1 MEKEIY
7 SYNNEN
13 LTCNGRPV
21 LSIMGEFHFSRYPEK
36 EWKSALENM
45 KRGGVGIAATYVFWI
60 HHEEAEGE
68 WDFSGRRNLKAFL
81 NCCQEVGMKVWLRIG
96 PWAHGE
102 CRNGGFPDWL
112 VEKEKRGGLTL
123 RTDNPQYL
131 KYVDI
136 FFTKIAEQAAG
147 YMHKDGGPVIGI
159 QIENEYGHAGGPS
172 DRDEGMAH
180 MRTLRAM
187 AEKKGL
193 IVPYVSATGWGGAY
207 VPEGFL
213 PVLGGYVDA
222 PWANHTHE
230 LAASENF
237 LFQPFHDDANIASD
251 FAEGQSSFTFDAAK
265 FPYLTAELGGGL
277 QVTAHRRTYPYPEDI
292 EAQTICML
300 GAGANLI
307 GYYMYH
313 GGVNP
318 EGKYT
323 TLQESKATGYANDL
337 PVKSYDFQTCLREN
351 GLPSESYYRLRKHH
365 IFIKNTEELLAPA
378 KVYLPEN
385 IPEPAGAEDME
396 TLRAAFRY
404 NEAADCGFLFINNHQ
419 RKRKMTEKQIT
430 PEKPLQFT
438 VTDAEGIPKQIIFD
452 RIHVRT
458 DAILVLPCNLPV
470 VIRGEQLRLRRTNA
484 SYLGCFG
491 GTYYFYTEEDPE
503 KAYFEWSDGREH
515 PEAVRIL
522 TTHDAE
528 HFCYVEEEADEK
540 GEVSLLPDLH
550 FKDAGEVQI
559 TDVRQAAESIC
570 NVYGKT
576 EPTVCELTLKYE
588 NHPVDAMSE
597 DIWLELDF
605 GGDGARLYQEG
616 KLIDDWFSNG
626 EVWRVALKRYG
637 YPERLTLE
645 LDPFQPEVYYD
656 LPPKKENRITG
667 ARLIRLSAT
676 DLG

>member
-1 MEKEIY
+1 MKNMEKEVY
-7 SYNNEN
+7 SYNSEY
-13 LTCNGRPV
+13 LTCNARPI
-21 LSIMGEFHFSRYPEK
+21 LPIMGEFHFSRYPEG
-36 EWKSALENM
+36 EWKTAIKNM
-45 KRGGVGIAATYVFWI
+45 QQGGVDIVATYVFWI

-81 NCCQEVGMKVWLRIG
+81 SCCQEAGMKVWLRIG

-112 VEKEKRGGLTL
+112 VEKEKRGKLSL
-123 RTDNPQYL
+123 RTDDPQYL
-131 KYVDI
+131 KYVDL
-136 FFTKIAEQAAG
+136 FFTKIAEQADG
-147 YMHKDGGPVIGI
+147 YMHKDDGPVIGI
-159 QIENEYGHAGGPS
+159 QIENEYGHAGVPS
-172 DRDEGMAH
+172 DMEEGMAH

-193 IVPYVSATGWGGAY
+193 TAPYFSATGWGGAY
-207 VPEGFL
+207 VPENFL

-251 FAEGQSSFTFDAAK
+251 FAEGQSGFTFDTSK

-277 QVTAHRRTYPYPEDI
+277 QVTARRRTYPYPEDI

-318 EGKYT
+318 DGQYT

-378 KVYLPEN
+378 KVYLPDN
-385 IPEPAGAEDME
+385 IPEPMGAEDME

-404 NEAADCGFLFINNHQ
+404 NKTADCGFLFINNHQ

-430 PEKPLQFT
+430 PEAPLKFA
-438 VTDAEGIPKQIIFD
+438 VPSGEGEKKQIIFD
-452 RIHVRT
+452 RLCVRT
-458 DAILVLPCNLPV
+458 DAILVLPYNLPV
-470 VIRGEQLRLRRTNA
+470 VIQGEELRLCRTNA
-484 SYLGCFG
+484 SFLGCFG
-491 GTYYFYTEEDPE
+491 EIYYFYTEEDPE
-503 KAYFEWSDGREH
+503 NVYFEWSDGKDH
-515 PEAVRIL
+515 AGAVKIL

-528 HFCYVEEEADEK
+528 HFLYTGDEDGGK
-540 GEVSLLPDLH
+540 VSLLPDLK
-550 FKDAGEVQI
+550 FTEAGEVQMKD
-559 TDVRQAAESIC
+559 TGQAAESIQ
-570 NVYGKT
+570 NVYGRT
-576 EPTVCELTLKYE
+576 EPEVYELTLKYGKR
-588 NHPVDAMSE
+588 PADTLTE
-597 DIWLELDF
+597 DVWLELDF
-605 GGDGARLYQEG
+605 GGDCARLYQDG
-616 KLIDDWFSNG
+616 KLLDDWFSNG
-626 EVWRVALKRYG
+626 ELWLVALKRYG
-637 YPERLTLE
+637 YPTKLTLE
-645 LDPFQPEVYYD
+645 LDPFKPDVYYD
-656 LPPKKENRITG
+656 LPPKKENRLAG
-667 ARLIRLSAT
+667 ARLLWLS
-676 DLG
+676 

>member
-1 MEKEIY
+1 MENMGKEVY
-7 SYNNEN
+7 SYNSEC
-13 LTCNGRPV
+13 LTCNDRPI
-21 LSIMGEFHFSRYPEK
+21 LPIMGEFHFSRYPEK
-36 EWKSALENM
+36 EWRSALENM
-45 KRGGVGIAATYVFWI
+45 KLGGVEITATYVFWI

-68 WDFSGRRNLKAFL
+68 WDFSERRNLKVFL
-81 NCCQEVGMKVWLRIG
+81 NCCREVGMKVWLRIG

-112 VEKEKRGGLTL
+112 VEKERRGELTL
-123 RTDNPQYL
+123 RTEDPQYL
-131 KYVDI
+131 RYVDV
-136 FFTKIAEQAAG
+136 FFAKIAEQADG

-172 DRDEGMAH
+172 DREEGMAH
-180 MRTLRAM
+180 MHTLRAM
-187 AEKKGL
+187 AEEKGL
-193 IVPYVSATGWGGAY
+193 TAPYFSATGWGGAY

-251 FAEGQSSFTFDAAK
+251 FAEGQSGFTFDTSK

-318 EGKYT
+318 DGKYS

-365 IFIKNTEELLAPA
+365 VFIKNTEELLAPA
-378 KVYLPEN
+378 KAYLPEN
-385 IPEPAGAEDME
+385 IPGPAGAEDME

-419 RKRKMTEKQIT
+419 RKRKMTEKRIT
-430 PEKPLQFT
+430 PEAPLKFA
-438 VTDAEGIPKQIIFD
+438 VPSGEGEKKQIVFD
-452 RIHVRT
+452 RLCVRT
-458 DAILVLPCNLPV
+458 DAILVLPYNLPV
-470 VIRGEQLRLRRTNA
+470 VIQGEELRLCRTNA
-484 SYLGCFG
+484 SFLGCFG
-491 GTYYFYTEEDPE
+491 EIYYFYTEEDPE
-503 KAYFEWSDGREH
+503 DVYFEWSDGKDH
-515 PEAVRIL
+515 AGAAKIL

-528 HFCYVEEEADEK
+528 HFLYTGDEDGGK
-540 GEVSLLPDLH
+540 VSLLPDLK
-550 FKDAGEVQI
+550 FTEAGEVQMKD
-559 TDVRQAAESIC
+559 TGQATESIQ
-570 NVYGKT
+570 NVYGRT
-576 EPTVCELTLKYE
+576 EPEVYELTLKYGKR
-588 NHPVDAMSE
+588 PADTLTE
-597 DIWLELDF
+597 DVWLELDF
-605 GGDGARLYQEG
+605 GGDCARLYQDG
-616 KLIDDWFSNG
+616 KLLDDWFSNG
-626 EVWRVALKRYG
+626 ELWRVALKRYG
-637 YPERLTLE
+637 CPTQLTLE
-645 LDPFQPEVYYD
+645 LDPFKADVYYD
-656 LPPKKENRITG
+656 LPPKRENRLAG
-667 ARLIRLSAT
+667 ARLLRLS
-676 DLG
+676 

>member
-1 MEKEIY
+1 MEKEVY
-7 SYNNEN
+7 SYNSEY
-13 LTCNGRPV
+13 LTCNARPI
-21 LSIMGEFHFSRYPEK
+21 LPIMGEFHFSRYPEG
-36 EWKSALENM
+36 EWKTAIKNM
-45 KRGGVGIAATYVFWI
+45 QQGGVDIVATYVFWI

-81 NCCQEVGMKVWLRIG
+81 SCCQEAGMKVWLRIG

-112 VEKEKRGGLTL
+112 VEKEKRGKLSL
-123 RTDNPQYL
+123 RTDDPQYL
-131 KYVDI
+131 KYVDL
-136 FFTKIAEQAAG
+136 FFTKIAEQADG
-147 YMHKDGGPVIGI
+147 YMHKDDGPVIGI

-172 DRDEGMAH
+172 DREEGMAH

-193 IVPYVSATGWGGAY
+193 TAPYFSATGWGGAY
-207 VPEGFL
+207 VPENFL

-251 FAEGQSSFTFDAAK
+251 FAEGQSGFTFDTSK

-277 QVTAHRRTYPYPEDI
+277 QVTARRRTYPYPEDI

-318 EGKYT
+318 DGQYT

-378 KVYLPEN
+378 KVYLPDN
-385 IPEPAGAEDME
+385 IPEPMGAEDME

-404 NEAADCGFLFINNHQ
+404 NKTADCGFLFINNHQ

-430 PEKPLQFT
+430 PEAPLKFA
-438 VTDAEGIPKQIIFD
+438 VPSGEGEKKQIIFD
-452 RIHVRT
+452 RLCVRT
-458 DAILVLPCNLPV
+458 DAILVLPYNLPV
-470 VIRGEQLRLRRTNA
+470 VIQGEELRLCRTNA
-484 SYLGCFG
+484 SFLGCFG
-491 GTYYFYTEEDPE
+491 EIYYFYTEEDPE
-503 KAYFEWSDGREH
+503 NVYFEWSDGKDH
-515 PEAVRIL
+515 AGAVKIL

-528 HFCYVEEEADEK
+528 HFLYTGDEDGGK
-540 GEVSLLPDLH
+540 VSLLPDLK
-550 FKDAGEVQI
+550 FTEAGEVQMKD
-559 TDVRQAAESIC
+559 TGQAAESIQ
-570 NVYGKT
+570 NVYGRT
-576 EPTVCELTLKYE
+576 EPEVYELTLKYGKR
-588 NHPVDAMSE
+588 PADTLTE
-597 DIWLELDF
+597 DVWLELDF
-605 GGDGARLYQEG
+605 GGDCARLYQDG
-616 KLIDDWFSNG
+616 KLLDDWFSNG
-626 EVWRVALKRYG
+626 ELWRVALKRYG
-637 YPERLTLE
+637 CPTQLTLE
-645 LDPFQPEVYYD
+645 LDPFKMEVYYD
-656 LPPKKENRITG
+656 LPPKRENRLAG
-667 ARLIRLSAT
+667 ARLLH
-676 DLG
+676 LN

>member
-1 MEKEIY
+1 MEKEVY
-7 SYNNEN
+7 SYNSEY
-13 LTCNGRPV
+13 LTCNARPI
-21 LSIMGEFHFSRYPEK
+21 LPIMGEFHFSRYPEG
-36 EWKSALENM
+36 EWKTAIKNM
-45 KRGGVGIAATYVFWI
+45 QQGGVDIVATYVFWI

-81 NCCQEVGMKVWLRIG
+81 SCCQEAGMKVWLRIG

-112 VEKEKRGGLTL
+112 VEKEKRGKLSL
-123 RTDNPQYL
+123 RTDDPQYL
-131 KYVDI
+131 KYVDL
-136 FFTKIAEQAAG
+136 FFTKIAEQADG
-147 YMHKDGGPVIGI
+147 YMHKDDGPVIGI

-172 DRDEGMAH
+172 DREEGMAH

-193 IVPYVSATGWGGAY
+193 TAPYFSATGWGGAY
-207 VPEGFL
+207 VPENFL

-251 FAEGQSSFTFDAAK
+251 FAEGQSGFTFDTSK

-277 QVTAHRRTYPYPEDI
+277 QVTARRRTYPYPEDI

-318 EGKYT
+318 DGQYT

-378 KVYLPEN
+378 KVYLPDN
-385 IPEPAGAEDME
+385 IPEPMGAEDME

-404 NEAADCGFLFINNHQ
+404 NKTADCGFLFFNNHQ

-430 PEKPLQFT
+430 PEAPLKFA
-438 VTDAEGIPKQIIFD
+438 VPSGEGEKKQIIFD
-452 RIHVRT
+452 RLCVRT
-458 DAILVLPCNLPV
+458 DAILVLPYNLPV
-470 VIRGEQLRLRRTNA
+470 VIQGEELRLCRTNA
-484 SYLGCFG
+484 SFLGCFG
-491 GTYYFYTEEDPE
+491 EIYYFYTEEDPE
-503 KAYFEWSDGREH
+503 NVYFEWSDGKDH
-515 PEAVRIL
+515 AGAVKIL

-528 HFCYVEEEADEK
+528 HFLYTGDEDGGK
-540 GEVSLLPDLH
+540 VSLLPDLK
-550 FKDAGEVQI
+550 FTEAGEVQMKD
-559 TDVRQAAESIC
+559 TGQAAESIQ
-570 NVYGKT
+570 NVYGRT
-576 EPTVCELTLKYE
+576 EPEVYELTLKYGKR
-588 NHPVDAMSE
+588 PADTLTE
-597 DIWLELDF
+597 DVWLELDF
-605 GGDGARLYQEG
+605 GGDCARLYQDG
-616 KLIDDWFSNG
+616 KLLDDWFSNG
-626 EVWRVALKRYG
+626 ELWRVALKRYG
-637 YPERLTLE
+637 YPTKLTLE
-645 LDPFQPEVYYD
+645 LDPFKPDVYYD
-656 LPPKKENRITG
+656 LPPKKENRLAG
-667 ARLIRLSAT
+667 ARLLWLS
-676 DLG
+676 

>member
-1 MEKEIY
+1 MKNMEKEVY
-7 SYNNEN
+7 SYNSEY
-13 LTCNGRPV
+13 LTCNARPI
-21 LSIMGEFHFSRYPEK
+21 LPIMGEFHFSRYPEG
-36 EWKSALENM
+36 EWKTAIKNM
-45 KRGGVGIAATYVFWI
+45 QQGGVDIVATYVFWI

-81 NCCQEVGMKVWLRIG
+81 SCCQEAGMKVWLRIG

-112 VEKEKRGGLTL
+112 VEKEKRGKLSL
-123 RTDNPQYL
+123 RTDDPQYL
-131 KYVDI
+131 KYVDL
-136 FFTKIAEQAAG
+136 FFTKIAEQADG
-147 YMHKDGGPVIGI
+147 YMHKDDGPVIGI

-172 DRDEGMAH
+172 DREEGMAH

-193 IVPYVSATGWGGAY
+193 TAPYFSATGWGGAY
-207 VPEGFL
+207 VPENFL

-251 FAEGQSSFTFDAAK
+251 FAEGQSGFTFDTSK

-277 QVTAHRRTYPYPEDI
+277 QVTARRRTYPYPEDI

-318 EGKYT
+318 DGQYT

-378 KVYLPEN
+378 KVYLPDN
-385 IPEPAGAEDME
+385 IPEPMGAEDME

-404 NEAADCGFLFINNHQ
+404 NKTADCGFLFFNNHQ

-430 PEKPLQFT
+430 PEAPLKFA
-438 VTDAEGIPKQIIFD
+438 VPSGEGEKKQIIFD
-452 RIHVRT
+452 RLCVRT
-458 DAILVLPCNLPV
+458 DAILVLPYNLPV
-470 VIRGEQLRLRRTNA
+470 VIQGEELRLCRTNA
-484 SYLGCFG
+484 SFLGCFG
-491 GTYYFYTEEDPE
+491 EIYYFYTEEDPE
-503 KAYFEWSDGREH
+503 NVYFEWSDGKDH
-515 PEAVRIL
+515 AGAVKIL

-528 HFCYVEEEADEK
+528 HFLYTGDEDGGK
-540 GEVSLLPDLH
+540 VSLLPDLK
-550 FKDAGEVQI
+550 FTEAGEVQMKD
-559 TDVRQAAESIC
+559 TGQAAESIQ
-570 NVYGKT
+570 NVYGRT
-576 EPTVCELTLKYE
+576 EPEVYELTLKYGKR
-588 NHPVDAMSE
+588 PADTLTE
-597 DIWLELDF
+597 DVWLELDF
-605 GGDGARLYQEG
+605 GGDCARLYQDG
-616 KLIDDWFSNG
+616 KLLDDWFSNG
-626 EVWRVALKRYG
+626 ELWRVALKRYG
-637 YPERLTLE
+637 YPTKLTLE
-645 LDPFQPEVYYD
+645 LDPFKPDVYYD
-656 LPPKKENRITG
+656 LPPKKENRLAG
-667 ARLIRLSAT
+667 ARLLWLS
-676 DLG
+676 

>member
-1 MEKEIY
+1 MKNMEKEVY
-7 SYNNEN
+7 SYNSEY
-13 LTCNGRPV
+13 LTCNARPI
-21 LSIMGEFHFSRYPEK
+21 LPIMGEFHFSRYPEG
-36 EWKSALENM
+36 EWKTAIKNM
-45 KRGGVGIAATYVFWI
+45 QQGGVDIVATYVFWI

-81 NCCQEVGMKVWLRIG
+81 SCCQEAGMKVWLRIG

-112 VEKEKRGGLTL
+112 VEKEKRGKLSL
-123 RTDNPQYL
+123 KTDDPQYL
-131 KYVDI
+131 KYVDL
-136 FFTKIAEQAAG
+136 FFTKIAEQADG
-147 YMHKDGGPVIGI
+147 YMHKDDGPVIGI

-172 DRDEGMAH
+172 DREEGMAH

-193 IVPYVSATGWGGAY
+193 TAPYFSATGWGGAY
-207 VPEGFL
+207 VPENFL

-251 FAEGQSSFTFDAAK
+251 FAEGQSGFTFDTSK

-277 QVTAHRRTYPYPEDI
+277 QVTARRRTYPYPEDI

-318 EGKYT
+318 DGQYT

-378 KVYLPEN
+378 KVYLPDN
-385 IPEPAGAEDME
+385 IPEPMGAEDME

-404 NEAADCGFLFINNHQ
+404 NKTADCGFLFINNHQ

-430 PEKPLQFT
+430 PEAPLKFA
-438 VTDAEGIPKQIIFD
+438 VPSGEGEKKQIIFD
-452 RIHVRT
+452 RLCVRT
-458 DAILVLPCNLPV
+458 DAILVLPYNLPL
-470 VIRGEQLRLRRTNA
+470 VIQGEELRLCRTNA
-484 SYLGCFG
+484 SFLGCFG
-491 GTYYFYTEEDPE
+491 EIYYFYTEEDPE
-503 KAYFEWSDGREH
+503 NVYFEWSDGKDH
-515 PEAVRIL
+515 AGAVKIL

-528 HFCYVEEEADEK
+528 HFLYTGDEDGGK
-540 GEVSLLPDLH
+540 VSLLPDLK
-550 FKDAGEVQI
+550 FTEAGEVQMKD
-559 TDVRQAAESIC
+559 TGQAAESIQ
-570 NVYGKT
+570 NVYGRT
-576 EPTVCELTLKYE
+576 EPEVYELTLKYGKR
-588 NHPVDAMSE
+588 PADTLTE
-597 DIWLELDF
+597 DVWLELDF
-605 GGDGARLYQEG
+605 GGDCARLYQDG
-616 KLIDDWFSNG
+616 KLLDDWFSNG
-626 EVWRVALKRYG
+626 ELWRVALKRYG
-637 YPERLTLE
+637 YPTKLTLE
-645 LDPFQPEVYYD
+645 LDPFKPDVYYD
-656 LPPKKENRITG
+656 LPPKKENRLAG
-667 ARLIRLSAT
+667 ARLLWLS
-676 DLG
+676 

>member
-1 MEKEIY
+1 MKKEIY
-7 SYNNEN
+7 SYNSEY
-13 LTCNGRPV
+13 LTCNGSPI
-21 LSIMGEFHFSRYPEK
+21 LLIMGEFHFSRYPEK
-36 EWKSALENM
+36 EWRSALENM
-45 KRGGVGIAATYVFWI
+45 KLGGVEIAATYVFWI

-68 WDFSGRRNLKAFL
+68 WDFSERRNLKAFL
-81 NCCQEVGMKVWLRIG
+81 NCCREVGMKVWLRIG

-112 VEKEKRGGLTL
+112 VEKERRGELTL
-123 RTDNPQYL
+123 RTDDPQYL
-131 KYVDI
+131 RYVDV
-136 FFTKIAEQAAG
+136 FFTKIAEQADG

-172 DRDEGMAH
+172 DREEGMAH

-187 AEKKGL
+187 AENKGL
-193 IVPYVSATGWGGAY
+193 TAPYFSATGWGGAY
-207 VPEGFL
+207 VPESFL

-251 FAEGQSSFTFDAAK
+251 FAEGQSGFTFDTSK
-265 FPYLTAELGGGL
+265 SPYLTAELGGGL

-318 EGKYT
+318 DGKYS

-365 IFIKNTEELLAPA
+365 VFIKNTEELLAPA
-378 KVYLPEN
+378 KAYLPEN
-385 IPEPAGAEDME
+385 IPGPAGAEDME

-419 RKRKMTEKQIT
+419 RKRKMTEKRIT
-430 PEKPLQFT
+430 PEAPLKFA
-438 VTDAEGIPKQIIFD
+438 VPSSEGEKKQIVFD
-452 RIHVRT
+452 RLCVRT
-458 DAILVLPCNLPV
+458 DAILVLPYNLPV
-470 VIRGEQLRLRRTNA
+470 VIQGEELRLCRTNA
-484 SYLGCFG
+484 SFLGCFG
-491 GTYYFYTEEDPE
+491 EIYYFYTEEDPE
-503 KAYFEWSDGREH
+503 DVYFEWSDGKDH
-515 PEAVRIL
+515 AGAVKIL

-528 HFCYVEEEADEK
+528 YFLYTGDEDGGK
-540 GEVSLLPDLH
+540 VSLLPDLN
-550 FKDAGEVQI
+550 FTEAGEVQMKD
-559 TDVRQAAESIC
+559 TGQAAESIQ
-570 NVYGKT
+570 NVYGRT
-576 EPTVCELTLKYE
+576 EPEVYELTLKYGKR
-588 NHPVDAMSE
+588 PADTLTE
-597 DIWLELDF
+597 DVWLELDF
-605 GGDGARLYQEG
+605 GGDCARLYQDG
-616 KLIDDWFSNG
+616 KLLDDWFSNG

-637 YPERLTLE
+637 YPTKLTLE
-645 LDPFQPEVYYD
+645 LDPFKPDVYYD
-656 LPPKKENRITG
+656 LPPKREMRLAG
-667 ARLIRLSAT
+667 ARLLRLS
-676 DLG
+676 

>member
-1 MEKEIY
+1 MEKEVY
-7 SYNNEN
+7 SYNSEY
-13 LTCNGRPV
+13 LTCNARPI
-21 LSIMGEFHFSRYPEK
+21 LPIMGEFHFSRYPEG
-36 EWKSALENM
+36 EWKTAIKNM
-45 KRGGVGIAATYVFWI
+45 QQGGVDIVATYVFWI

-81 NCCQEVGMKVWLRIG
+81 SCCQEAGMKVWLRIG

-112 VEKEKRGGLTL
+112 VEKEKRGKLSL
-123 RTDNPQYL
+123 RTDDPQYL
-131 KYVDI
+131 KYVDL
-136 FFTKIAEQAAG
+136 FFTKIAEQADG
-147 YMHKDGGPVIGI
+147 YMHKDDGPVIGI
-159 QIENEYGHAGGPS
+159 QIENEYGHAGVPS
-172 DRDEGMAH
+172 DMEEGMAH

-193 IVPYVSATGWGGAY
+193 TAPYFSATGWGGAY
-207 VPEGFL
+207 VPENFL

-251 FAEGQSSFTFDAAK
+251 FAEGQSGFTFDTSK

-277 QVTAHRRTYPYPEDI
+277 QVTARRRTYPYPEDI

-318 EGKYT
+318 DGQYT

-378 KVYLPEN
+378 KVYLPDN
-385 IPEPAGAEDME
+385 IPEPMGAEDME

-404 NEAADCGFLFINNHQ
+404 NKTADCGFLFINNHQ

-430 PEKPLQFT
+430 PEAPLKFA
-438 VTDAEGIPKQIIFD
+438 VPSGEGEKKQIIFD
-452 RIHVRT
+452 RLCVRT
-458 DAILVLPCNLPV
+458 DAILVLPYNLPV
-470 VIRGEQLRLRRTNA
+470 VIQGEELRLCRTNA
-484 SYLGCFG
+484 SFLGCFG
-491 GTYYFYTEEDPE
+491 EIYYFYTEEDPE
-503 KAYFEWSDGREH
+503 NVYFEWSDGKDH
-515 PEAVRIL
+515 AGAVKIL

-528 HFCYVEEEADEK
+528 HFLYTGDEDGGK
-540 GEVSLLPDLH
+540 VSLLPDLK
-550 FKDAGEVQI
+550 FTEAGEVQMKD
-559 TDVRQAAESIC
+559 TGQAAESIQ
-570 NVYGKT
+570 NVYGRT
-576 EPTVCELTLKYE
+576 EPEVYELTLKYGKR
-588 NHPVDAMSE
+588 PADTLTE
-597 DIWLELDF
+597 DVWLELDF
-605 GGDGARLYQEG
+605 GGDCARLYQDG
-616 KLIDDWFSNG
+616 KLLDDWFSNG
-626 EVWRVALKRYG
+626 ELWLVALKRYG
-637 YPERLTLE
+637 YPTKLTLE
-645 LDPFQPEVYYD
+645 LDPFKPDVYYD
-656 LPPKKENRITG
+656 LPPKKENRLAG
-667 ARLIRLSAT
+667 ARLLWLS
-676 DLG
+676 

>member
-1 MEKEIY
+1 MKKDIQMKKEIY
-7 SYNNEN
+7 SYNSEY
-13 LTCNGRPV
+13 LTCNGSPI
-21 LSIMGEFHFSRYPEK
+21 LPIMGEFHFSRYPEK
-36 EWKSALENM
+36 EWRSALENM
-45 KRGGVGIAATYVFWI
+45 KLGGVEIAATYVFWI

-68 WDFSGRRNLKAFL
+68 WDFSERRNLKAFL
-81 NCCQEVGMKVWLRIG
+81 NCCREVGMKVWLRIG

-112 VEKEKRGGLTL
+112 VEKERRGELTL
-123 RTDNPQYL
+123 RTDDPQYL
-131 KYVDI
+131 RYVDV
-136 FFTKIAEQAAG
+136 FFTKIAEQADG

-172 DRDEGMAH
+172 DREEGMAH

-187 AEKKGL
+187 AENKGL
-193 IVPYVSATGWGGAY
+193 TAPYFSATGWGGAY
-207 VPEGFL
+207 VPESFL

-251 FAEGQSSFTFDAAK
+251 FAEGQSGFTFDTSK
-265 FPYLTAELGGGL
+265 SPYLTAELGGGL

-318 EGKYT
+318 DGKYS

-351 GLPSESYYRLRKHH
+351 GLPSESYYSLRKHH
-365 IFIKNTEELLAPA
+365 VFIKNTEELLAPA
-378 KVYLPEN
+378 KAYLPEN
-385 IPEPAGAEDME
+385 IPGPAGAEDME

-419 RKRKMTEKQIT
+419 RKRKMTEKRIT
-430 PEKPLQFT
+430 PEAPLKFA
-438 VTDAEGIPKQIIFD
+438 VPSGEGEKKQIVFD
-452 RIHVRT
+452 RLCVRT
-458 DAILVLPCNLPV
+458 DAILVLPYNLPV
-470 VIRGEQLRLRRTNA
+470 VIQGEELRLCRTNA
-484 SYLGCFG
+484 SFLGCFG
-491 GTYYFYTEEDPE
+491 EIYYFYTEEDPE
-503 KAYFEWSDGREH
+503 DVYFEWSDGKDH
-515 PEAVRIL
+515 AGAVKIL

-528 HFCYVEEEADEK
+528 HFLYTGDENGGK
-540 GEVSLLPDLH
+540 VSLLPDLN
-550 FKDAGEVQI
+550 FTEAGEVQMKD
-559 TDVRQAAESIC
+559 TGQAAESIQ
-570 NVYGKT
+570 NVYGRT
-576 EPTVCELTLKYE
+576 EPEVYELTLKYGKR
-588 NHPVDAMSE
+588 PADTLTE
-597 DIWLELDF
+597 DVWLELDF
-605 GGDGARLYQEG
+605 GGDCARLYQGG
-616 KLIDDWFSNG
+616 KLLDDWFSNG

-637 YPERLTLE
+637 YPTKLTLE
-645 LDPFQPEVYYD
+645 LDPFKPDVYYD
-656 LPPKKENRITG
+656 LPPKREMRLAG
-667 ARLIRLSAT
+667 ARLLRLS
-676 DLG
+676 

>member
-1 MEKEIY
+1 MKKEIY
-7 SYNNEN
+7 SYNSEY
-13 LTCNGRPV
+13 LTCNGSPI
-21 LSIMGEFHFSRYPEK
+21 LPIMGEFHFSRYPEK
-36 EWKSALENM
+36 EWRSALENM
-45 KRGGVGIAATYVFWI
+45 KLGGVEIAATYVFWI

-68 WDFSGRRNLKAFL
+68 WDFSERRNLKAFL
-81 NCCQEVGMKVWLRIG
+81 NCCREVGMKVWLRIG

-112 VEKEKRGGLTL
+112 VEKERRGELTL
-123 RTDNPQYL
+123 RTDDPQYL
-131 KYVDI
+131 RYVDV
-136 FFTKIAEQAAG
+136 FFTKIAEQADG

-172 DRDEGMAH
+172 DREEGMAH

-187 AEKKGL
+187 AEKKGMEA
-193 IVPYVSATGWGGAY
+193 PYVSATGWGGAY
-207 VPEGFL
+207 VPGSFL

-251 FAEGQSSFTFDAAK
+251 FSEGQSGFTFDAAE

-318 EGKYT
+318 DGKYS

-351 GLPSESYYRLRKHH
+351 GLPSENYYRLRKYHV
-365 IFIKNTEELLAPA
+365 FIKNTEELLAPA
-378 KVYLPEN
+378 KAYLPGN
-385 IPEPAGAEDME
+385 IPGPAGAEDME

-419 RKRKMTEKQIT
+419 RKRKMTEKRIT
-430 PEKPLQFT
+430 PEASLKFAVPSS
-438 VTDAEGIPKQIIFD
+438 EGEKKQIVFD
-452 RIHVRT
+452 RLCVRT
-458 DAILVLPCNLPV
+458 DAILVLPYNLPV
-470 VIRGEQLRLRRTNA
+470 VIQGEELRLCRTNA
-484 SYLGCFG
+484 SFLGCFG
-491 GTYYFYTEEDPE
+491 EIYYFYTEEDPE
-503 KAYFEWSDGREH
+503 DVYFEWSDGKDH
-515 PEAVRIL
+515 AGAVKIL

-528 HFCYVEEEADEK
+528 HFLYTGDEDGGK
-540 GEVSLLPDLH
+540 VSLLPDLN
-550 FKDAGEVQI
+550 FTEAGEVQMKD
-559 TDVRQAAESIC
+559 TGQAAESIQ
-570 NVYGKT
+570 NVYGRT
-576 EPTVCELTLKYE
+576 EPEVYELTLKYGKRLA
-588 NHPVDAMSE
+588 DTLTE
-597 DIWLELDF
+597 DVWLELDF
-605 GGDGARLYQEG
+605 GGDCARLYQDG
-616 KLIDDWFSNG
+616 KLLDDWFSNG

-637 YPERLTLE
+637 YPTKLTLE
-645 LDPFQPEVYYD
+645 LDPFKPDVYYD
-656 LPPKKENRITG
+656 LPPKGEMRLAG
-667 ARLIRLSAT
+667 ARLLRLS
-676 DLG
+676 

>member
-1 MEKEIY
+1 MEKEVY
-7 SYNNEN
+7 SYNSEY
-13 LTCNGRPV
+13 LTCNARPI
-21 LSIMGEFHFSRYPEK
+21 LPIMGEFHFSRYPEG
-36 EWKSALENM
+36 EWKTAIKNM
-45 KRGGVGIAATYVFWI
+45 QQGGVDIVATYVFWI

-81 NCCQEVGMKVWLRIG
+81 SCCQEAGMKVWLRIG

-112 VEKEKRGGLTL
+112 VEKEKRGKLSL
-123 RTDNPQYL
+123 RTDDPQYL
-131 KYVDI
+131 KYVDL
-136 FFTKIAEQAAG
+136 FFTKIAEQADG
-147 YMHKDGGPVIGI
+147 YMHKDDGPVIGI

-172 DRDEGMAH
+172 DREEGMAH

-193 IVPYVSATGWGGAY
+193 TAPYFSATGWGGAY
-207 VPEGFL
+207 VPENFL

-251 FAEGQSSFTFDAAK
+251 FAEGQSGFTFDTSK
-265 FPYLTAELGGGL
+265 FPYLTAELGGVL
-277 QVTAHRRTYPYPEDI
+277 QVTAHRRTYPYPDDI

-318 EGKYT
+318 DGQYT

-378 KVYLPEN
+378 KVYLPDN
-385 IPEPAGAEDME
+385 IPEPMGAEDME

-404 NEAADCGFLFINNHQ
+404 NKTADCGFLFINNHQ

-430 PEKPLQFT
+430 PEAPLKFA
-438 VTDAEGIPKQIIFD
+438 VPSGEGEKKQIIFD
-452 RIHVRT
+452 RLCVRT
-458 DAILVLPCNLPV
+458 DAILVLPYNLPV
-470 VIRGEQLRLRRTNA
+470 VIQGEELRLCRTNA
-484 SYLGCFG
+484 SFLGCFG
-491 GTYYFYTEEDPE
+491 EIYYFYTEEDPE
-503 KAYFEWSDGREH
+503 NVYFEWSDGKDH
-515 PEAVRIL
+515 AGAVKIL

-528 HFCYVEEEADEK
+528 HFLYTGDEDGGK
-540 GEVSLLPDLH
+540 VSLLPDLK
-550 FKDAGEVQI
+550 FTEAGEVQMKD
-559 TDVRQAAESIC
+559 TGQAAESIQ
-570 NVYGKT
+570 NVYGRT
-576 EPTVCELTLKYE
+576 EPEVYELTLKYGKR
-588 NHPVDAMSE
+588 PADTLTE
-597 DIWLELDF
+597 DVWLELDF
-605 GGDGARLYQEG
+605 GGDCARLYQDG
-616 KLIDDWFSNG
+616 KLLDDWFSNG
-626 EVWRVALKRYG
+626 ELWLVALKRYG
-637 YPERLTLE
+637 YPTKLTLE
-645 LDPFQPEVYYD
+645 LDPFKPDVYYD
-656 LPPKKENRITG
+656 LPPKKENRLAG
-667 ARLIRLSAT
+667 ARLLWLS
-676 DLG
+676 

>member
-1 MEKEIY
+1 
-7 SYNNEN
+7 
-13 LTCNGRPV
+13 
-21 LSIMGEFHFSRYPEK
+21 
-36 EWKSALENM
+36 
-45 KRGGVGIAATYVFWI
+45 
-60 HHEEAEGE
+60 
-68 WDFSGRRNLKAFL
+68 
-81 NCCQEVGMKVWLRIG
+81 MKVWLRIG

-112 VEKEKRGGLTL
+112 VEKEKRGKLSL
-123 RTDNPQYL
+123 RTDDPQYL
-131 KYVDI
+131 KYVDL
-136 FFTKIAEQAAG
+136 FFTKIAEQADG
-147 YMHKDGGPVIGI
+147 YMHKDDGPVIGI

-172 DRDEGMAH
+172 DREEGMAH

-193 IVPYVSATGWGGAY
+193 TAPYFSATGWGGAY
-207 VPEGFL
+207 VPENFL

-251 FAEGQSSFTFDAAK
+251 FAEGQSGFTFDTSK

-277 QVTAHRRTYPYPEDI
+277 QVTARRRTYPYPEDI

-318 EGKYT
+318 DGQYT

-378 KVYLPEN
+378 KVYLPDN
-385 IPEPAGAEDME
+385 IPEPMGAEDME

-404 NEAADCGFLFINNHQ
+404 NKTADCGFLFINNHQ

-430 PEKPLQFT
+430 PEAPLKFA
-438 VTDAEGIPKQIIFD
+438 VPSGEGEKKQIIFD
-452 RIHVRT
+452 RLCVRT
-458 DAILVLPCNLPV
+458 DAILVLPYNLPV
-470 VIRGEQLRLRRTNA
+470 VIQGEELRLCRTNA
-484 SYLGCFG
+484 SFLGCFG
-491 GTYYFYTEEDPE
+491 EIYYFYTEEDPE
-503 KAYFEWSDGREH
+503 NVYFEWSDGKDH
-515 PEAVRIL
+515 AGAVKIL

-528 HFCYVEEEADEK
+528 HFLYTGDEDGGK
-540 GEVSLLPDLH
+540 VSLLPDLK
-550 FKDAGEVQI
+550 FTEAGEVQMKD
-559 TDVRQAAESIC
+559 TGQAAESIQ
-570 NVYGKT
+570 NVYGRT
-576 EPTVCELTLKYE
+576 EPEVYELTLKYGKR
-588 NHPVDAMSE
+588 PADTLTE
-597 DIWLELDF
+597 DVWLELDF
-605 GGDGARLYQEG
+605 GGDCARLYQDG
-616 KLIDDWFSNG
+616 KLLDDWFSNG
-626 EVWRVALKRYG
+626 ELWRVALKRYG
-637 YPERLTLE
+637 YPTKLTLE
-645 LDPFQPEVYYD
+645 LDPFKPDVYYD
-656 LPPKKENRITG
+656 LPPKKENRLAG
-667 ARLIRLSAT
+667 ARLLWLS
-676 DLG
+676 

>member
-1 MEKEIY
+1 MKKEIY
-7 SYNNEN
+7 SYNSEC
-13 LTCNGRPV
+13 LTCNGSPI
-21 LSIMGEFHFSRYPEK
+21 LPIMGEFHFSRYPEK
-36 EWKSALENM
+36 EWRSAMENM
-45 KRGGVGIAATYVFWI
+45 KLGGVEIAATYVFWI

-68 WDFSGRRNLKAFL
+68 WDFSERRNLKAFL
-81 NCCQEVGMKVWLRIG
+81 NCCREVGMKVWLRIG

-112 VEKEKRGGLTL
+112 VEKERRGELTL
-123 RTDNPQYL
+123 RTDDPQYL
-131 KYVDI
+131 RYVDV
-136 FFTKIAEQAAG
+136 FFTKIAEQADG

-172 DRDEGMAH
+172 DREEGMAH

-187 AEKKGL
+187 AENKGL
-193 IVPYVSATGWGGAY
+193 TAPYFSATGWGGAY
-207 VPEGFL
+207 VPESFL

-251 FAEGQSSFTFDAAK
+251 FAEGQSGFTFDTSK
-265 FPYLTAELGGGL
+265 SPYLTAELGGGL

-318 EGKYT
+318 DGKYS

-351 GLPSESYYRLRKHH
+351 GLPSESYYSLRKHH
-365 IFIKNTEELLAPA
+365 VFIKNTEELLAPA
-378 KVYLPEN
+378 KAYLPEN
-385 IPEPAGAEDME
+385 IPGPAGAEDME

-419 RKRKMTEKQIT
+419 RKRKMTEKRIT
-430 PEKPLQFT
+430 PEAPLKFA
-438 VTDAEGIPKQIIFD
+438 VPSGEGEKKQIVFD
-452 RIHVRT
+452 RLCVRT
-458 DAILVLPCNLPV
+458 DAILVLPYNLPV
-470 VIRGEQLRLRRTNA
+470 VIQGEELRLCRTNA
-484 SYLGCFG
+484 SFLGCFG
-491 GTYYFYTEEDPE
+491 EIYYFYTEEDPE
-503 KAYFEWSDGREH
+503 DVYFEWSDGKDH
-515 PEAVRIL
+515 AGAVKIL

-528 HFCYVEEEADEK
+528 HFLYTGDEDGGK
-540 GEVSLLPDLH
+540 VSLLPDLN
-550 FKDAGEVQI
+550 FTEAGEVQMKD
-559 TDVRQAAESIC
+559 TGQAAESIQ
-570 NVYGKT
+570 NVYGRT
-576 EPTVCELTLKYE
+576 EPEVYELTLKYGKR
-588 NHPVDAMSE
+588 PADTLTE
-597 DIWLELDF
+597 DVWLELDF
-605 GGDGARLYQEG
+605 GGDCARLYQDG
-616 KLIDDWFSNG
+616 KLLDDWFSNG

-637 YPERLTLE
+637 YPTKLTLE
-645 LDPFQPEVYYD
+645 LDPFKPDVYYD
-656 LPPKKENRITG
+656 LPPKREMRLAG
-667 ARLIRLSAT
+667 ARLLRLS
-676 DLG
+676 

>member
-1 MEKEIY
+1 MKKDIQMKKEIY
-7 SYNNEN
+7 SYNSEY
-13 LTCNGRPV
+13 LTCNGSPI
-21 LSIMGEFHFSRYPEK
+21 LPIMGEFHFSRYPEK
-36 EWKSALENM
+36 EWRSALENM
-45 KRGGVGIAATYVFWI
+45 KLGGVEIAATYVFWI

-68 WDFSGRRNLKAFL
+68 WDFSERRNLKAFL
-81 NCCQEVGMKVWLRIG
+81 NCCREVGMKVWLRIG

-112 VEKEKRGGLTL
+112 VEKERRGELTL
-123 RTDNPQYL
+123 RTDDPQYL
-131 KYVDI
+131 RYVDV
-136 FFTKIAEQAAG
+136 FFTKIAEQADG

-172 DRDEGMAH
+172 DREEGMAH

-187 AEKKGL
+187 AENKGL
-193 IVPYVSATGWGGAY
+193 TAPYFSATGWGGAY
-207 VPEGFL
+207 VPESFL

-251 FAEGQSSFTFDAAK
+251 FAEGQSGFTFDTSK
-265 FPYLTAELGGGL
+265 SPYLTAELGGGL

-318 EGKYT
+318 DGKYS

-365 IFIKNTEELLAPA
+365 VFIKNTEELLAPA
-378 KVYLPEN
+378 KAYLPEN
-385 IPEPAGAEDME
+385 IPGPAGAEDME

-419 RKRKMTEKQIT
+419 RKRKMTEKRIT
-430 PEKPLQFT
+430 PEAPLKFA
-438 VTDAEGIPKQIIFD
+438 VPSGEGEKKQIVFD
-452 RIHVRT
+452 RLCVRT
-458 DAILVLPCNLPV
+458 DAILVLPYNLPV
-470 VIRGEQLRLRRTNA
+470 VIQGEELRLCRTNA
-484 SYLGCFG
+484 SFLGCFG
-491 GTYYFYTEEDPE
+491 EIYYFYTEEDPE
-503 KAYFEWSDGREH
+503 DVCFEWSDGKDH
-515 PEAVRIL
+515 AGAVKIL

-528 HFCYVEEEADEK
+528 HFLYTGDEDGGK
-540 GEVSLLPDLH
+540 VSLLQDLN
-550 FKDAGEVQI
+550 FTEAGEVQMKD
-559 TDVRQAAESIC
+559 TGQAAESIQ
-570 NVYGKT
+570 NVYGRT
-576 EPTVCELTLKYE
+576 EPEVYELTLKYGKR
-588 NHPVDAMSE
+588 PADTLTE
-597 DIWLELDF
+597 DVWLELDF
-605 GGDGARLYQEG
+605 GGDCARLYQDG
-616 KLIDDWFSNG
+616 KLLDDWFSNG

-637 YPERLTLE
+637 YPTKLTLE
-645 LDPFQPEVYYD
+645 LDPFKPDVYYD
-656 LPPKKENRITG
+656 LPPKREMRLAG
-667 ARLIRLSAT
+667 ARLLRLS
-676 DLG
+676 

>member
-1 MEKEIY
+1 MKKEIY
-7 SYNNEN
+7 SYNSEC
-13 LTCNGRPV
+13 LTCNGSPI
-21 LSIMGEFHFSRYPEK
+21 LPIMGEFHFSRYPEK
-36 EWKSALENM
+36 EWRSALENM
-45 KRGGVGIAATYVFWI
+45 KLGGVEIAATYVFWI

-68 WDFSGRRNLKAFL
+68 WDFSERRNLKAFL
-81 NCCQEVGMKVWLRIG
+81 NCCREVGMKVWLRIG

-112 VEKEKRGGLTL
+112 VEKERRGELTL
-123 RTDNPQYL
+123 RTDDPQYL
-131 KYVDI
+131 RYVDV
-136 FFTKIAEQAAG
+136 FFTKIAEQTDG

-172 DRDEGMAH
+172 DREEGMAH

-187 AEKKGL
+187 AENKGL
-193 IVPYVSATGWGGAY
+193 TAPYFSATGWGGAY
-207 VPEGFL
+207 VPESFL

-251 FAEGQSSFTFDAAK
+251 FAEGQSGFTFDTSK
-265 FPYLTAELGGGL
+265 SPYLTAELGGGL

-318 EGKYT
+318 DGKYS

-365 IFIKNTEELLAPA
+365 VFIKNTEELLAPA
-378 KVYLPEN
+378 KAYLPEN
-385 IPEPAGAEDME
+385 IPGPAGAEDME

-419 RKRKMTEKQIT
+419 RKRKMTEKRIT
-430 PEKPLQFT
+430 PEAPLKFA
-438 VTDAEGIPKQIIFD
+438 VPSGEGEKKQIVFD
-452 RIHVRT
+452 RLCVRT
-458 DAILVLPCNLPV
+458 DAILVLPYNLPV
-470 VIRGEQLRLRRTNA
+470 VIQGEELRLCRTNA
-484 SYLGCFG
+484 SFLGCFG
-491 GTYYFYTEEDPE
+491 EIYYFYTEEDPE
-503 KAYFEWSDGREH
+503 DVYFEWSDGKDH
-515 PEAVRIL
+515 AGAVKIL

-528 HFCYVEEEADEK
+528 HFLYTGDEDGGK
-540 GEVSLLPDLH
+540 VSLLPDLN
-550 FKDAGEVQI
+550 FTEAGEVQMKD
-559 TDVRQAAESIC
+559 TGQAAESIQ
-570 NVYGKT
+570 NVYGRT
-576 EPTVCELTLKYE
+576 EPEVYELTLKYGKR
-588 NHPVDAMSE
+588 PADTLTE
-597 DIWLELDF
+597 DVWLELDF
-605 GGDGARLYQEG
+605 GGDCARLYQDG
-616 KLIDDWFSNG
+616 KLLDDWFSNG

-637 YPERLTLE
+637 YPTKLTLE
-645 LDPFQPEVYYD
+645 LDPFKPDVYYD
-656 LPPKKENRITG
+656 LPPKREMRLAG
-667 ARLIRLSAT
+667 ARLLRLS
-676 DLG
+676 

>member
-1 MEKEIY
+1 
-7 SYNNEN
+7 
-13 LTCNGRPV
+13 
-21 LSIMGEFHFSRYPEK
+21 
-36 EWKSALENM
+36 
-45 KRGGVGIAATYVFWI
+45 
-60 HHEEAEGE
+60 
-68 WDFSGRRNLKAFL
+68 
-81 NCCQEVGMKVWLRIG
+81 MKVWLRIG

-112 VEKEKRGGLTL
+112 VEKERRGELTL
-123 RTDNPQYL
+123 RTDDPQYL
-131 KYVDI
+131 RYVDV
-136 FFTKIAEQAAG
+136 FFTKIAELAEG

-172 DRDEGMAH
+172 DREEGMAH

-193 IVPYVSATGWGGAY
+193 EAPYVSATGWGGAY
-207 VPEGFL
+207 VPGSFL

-251 FAEGQSSFTFDAAK
+251 FSEGQSGFTFDAAE

-318 EGKYT
+318 DGKYT

-365 IFIKNTEELLAPA
+365 FFIKNTQELLAPA
-378 KVYLPEN
+378 KVYLPDN
-385 IPEPAGAEDME
+385 ISEPASAEDME

-419 RKRKMTEKQIT
+419 RKRKMTEKRIT
-430 PEKPLQFT
+430 PEAPLKFA
-438 VTDAEGIPKQIIFD
+438 VPSGEGEKKQIVFD
-452 RIHVRT
+452 RLCVRT
-458 DAILVLPCNLPV
+458 DAILVLPYNLPV
-470 VIRGEQLRLRRTNA
+470 VIQGEELRLCRTNA
-484 SYLGCFG
+484 SFLGCFG
-491 GTYYFYTEEDPE
+491 EIYYFYTEEDPE
-503 KAYFEWSDGREH
+503 DVYFEWSDGKDH
-515 PEAVRIL
+515 AGAAKIL

-528 HFCYVEEEADEK
+528 HFLYTGDEDGGK
-540 GEVSLLPDLH
+540 VSLLPDLK
-550 FKDAGEVQI
+550 FTEAGEVQMKD
-559 TDVRQAAESIC
+559 TGQATESIQ
-570 NVYGKT
+570 NVYGRT
-576 EPTVCELTLKYE
+576 EPEVYELTLKYGKR
-588 NHPVDAMSE
+588 PADTLTE
-597 DIWLELDF
+597 DVWLELDF
-605 GGDGARLYQEG
+605 GGDCARLYQDG
-616 KLIDDWFSNG
+616 KLMDDWFSNG
-626 EVWRVALKRYG
+626 ELWRVALKRYG
-637 YPERLTLE
+637 YPTKLTLE
-645 LDPFQPEVYYD
+645 LDPFKPDVYYD
-656 LPPKKENRITG
+656 LPPKWEMRLAG
-667 ARLIRLSAT
+667 ARLLRLS
-676 DLG
+676 

>member
-1 MEKEIY
+1 MEKEVY
-7 SYNNEN
+7 SYNSEY
-13 LTCNGRPV
+13 LTCNARPI
-21 LSIMGEFHFSRYPEK
+21 LPIMGEFHFSRYPEG
-36 EWKSALENM
+36 EWKTAIKNM
-45 KRGGVGIAATYVFWI
+45 QQGGVDIVATYVFWI

-81 NCCQEVGMKVWLRIG
+81 SCCQEAGMKVWLRIG

-112 VEKEKRGGLTL
+112 VEKEKRGKLSL
-123 RTDNPQYL
+123 RTDDPQYL
-131 KYVDI
+131 KYVDL
-136 FFTKIAEQAAG
+136 FFTKIAEQADG
-147 YMHKDGGPVIGI
+147 YMHKDDGPVIGI

-172 DRDEGMAH
+172 DREEGMAH

-193 IVPYVSATGWGGAY
+193 TAPYFSATGWGGAY
-207 VPEGFL
+207 VPENFL

-251 FAEGQSSFTFDAAK
+251 FAEGQSGFTFDTSK
-265 FPYLTAELGGGL
+265 FSYLTAELGGGL

-318 EGKYT
+318 DGKYT

-365 IFIKNTEELLAPA
+365 IFIKNTQELLAPA
-378 KVYLPEN
+378 KVYLPDN
-385 IPEPAGAEDME
+385 ISEPASAEDME

-404 NEAADCGFLFINNHQ
+404 NKTADCGFLFINNHQ

-430 PEKPLQFT
+430 PEAPLKFA
-438 VTDAEGIPKQIIFD
+438 VPSGEGEKKQIIFD
-452 RIHVRT
+452 RLCVRT
-458 DAILVLPCNLPV
+458 DAILVLPYNLPV
-470 VIRGEQLRLRRTNA
+470 VIQGEELRLCRTNA
-484 SYLGCFG
+484 SFLGCFG
-491 GTYYFYTEEDPE
+491 EIYYFYTEEDPE
-503 KAYFEWSDGREH
+503 NVYFEWSDGKDH
-515 PEAVRIL
+515 AGAVKIL

-528 HFCYVEEEADEK
+528 HFLYTGDEDGGK
-540 GEVSLLPDLH
+540 VSLLPDLK
-550 FKDAGEVQI
+550 FTEAGEVQMKD
-559 TDVRQAAESIC
+559 TGQAAESIQ
-570 NVYGKT
+570 NVYGRT
-576 EPTVCELTLKYE
+576 EPEVYELTLKYGKR
-588 NHPVDAMSE
+588 PADTLTE
-597 DIWLELDF
+597 DVWLELDF
-605 GGDGARLYQEG
+605 GGDCARLYQDG
-616 KLIDDWFSNG
+616 KLLDDWFSNG
-626 EVWRVALKRYG
+626 ELWLVALKRYG
-637 YPERLTLE
+637 YPTKLTLE
-645 LDPFQPEVYYD
+645 LDPFKPDVYYD
-656 LPPKKENRITG
+656 LPPKKENRLAG
-667 ARLIRLSAT
+667 ARLLWLS
-676 DLG
+676 

>member
-1 MEKEIY
+1 
-7 SYNNEN
+7 
-13 LTCNGRPV
+13 
-21 LSIMGEFHFSRYPEK
+21 
-36 EWKSALENM
+36 
-45 KRGGVGIAATYVFWI
+45 
-60 HHEEAEGE
+60 
-68 WDFSGRRNLKAFL
+68 
-81 NCCQEVGMKVWLRIG
+81 MKVWLRIG

-112 VEKEKRGGLTL
+112 VEKEKRGELTL
-123 RTDNPQYL
+123 RTDDPQYL

-136 FFTKIAEQAAG
+136 FFTKIAEQAEG

-172 DRDEGMAH
+172 DREEGMAH

-187 AEKKGL
+187 AEDKGL
-193 IVPYVSATGWGGAY
+193 VAPYVSATGWGGAY

-222 PWANHTHE
+222 PWAGHTHE

-251 FAEGQSSFTFDAAK
+251 FAEGQSSFTFDVSK

-318 EGKYT
+318 DGKYT

-365 IFIKNTEELLAPA
+365 IFIKNTQELLAPA

-385 IPEPAGAEDME
+385 MSQPVNPEDME

-430 PEKPLQFT
+430 PDKPLQFT
-438 VTDAEGIPKQIIFD
+438 VTTGEGMQKQIVFE

-458 DAILVLPCNLPV
+458 DAILVLPYDLPV
-470 VIRGEQLRLRRTNA
+470 EIQGEQLRLHRTNA
-484 SYLGCFG
+484 SYLGCYD
-491 GTYYFYTEEDPE
+491 GTYYFYTDEKPEDI
-503 KAYFEWSDGREH
+503 YFEWSDGREH
-515 PEAVRIL
+515 AEAVQIL
-522 TTHDAE
+522 TTQEAE
-528 HFCYVEEEADEK
+528 YFCGAEDGGCY
-540 GEVSLLPDLH
+540 LPKLH
-550 FKDAGEVQI
+550 FIVSGEVQI
-559 TDVRQAAESIC
+559 TDYRPAAESIG
-570 NVYGKT
+570 NVYGNT
-576 EPTVCELTLKYE
+576 EPAVYELTLKYGE
-588 NHPVDAMSE
+588 QPGNDLSE
-597 DIWLELDF
+597 DIYLELDF
-605 GGDGARLYQEG
+605 GGDGARLYRNG

-626 EVWRVALKRYG
+626 EVWRVALKRYN
-637 YPERLTLE
+637 YPEHLTLE
-645 LDPFQPEVYYD
+645 LDPFREDVYYD
-656 LPPKKENRITG
+656 LPPKKENRLAG
-667 ARLIRLSAT
+667 ARLLQLKKRVHT
-676 DLG
+676 

>member
-1 MEKEIY
+1 MKKEIY
-7 SYNNEN
+7 SYNSEY
-13 LTCNGRPV
+13 LTCNGSPI
-21 LSIMGEFHFSRYPEK
+21 LPIMGEFHFSRYPEK
-36 EWKSALENM
+36 EWRSALENM
-45 KRGGVGIAATYVFWI
+45 KLGGVEIAATYVFWI

-68 WDFSGRRNLKAFL
+68 WDFSERRNLKAFL
-81 NCCQEVGMKVWLRIG
+81 NCCREVGMKVWLRIG

-112 VEKEKRGGLTL
+112 VEKERRGELTL
-123 RTDNPQYL
+123 RTDDPQYL
-131 KYVDI
+131 RYVDV
-136 FFTKIAEQAAG
+136 FFTKIAEQADG

-172 DRDEGMAH
+172 DREEGMAH

-193 IVPYVSATGWGGAY
+193 EAPYVSATGWGGAY
-207 VPEGFL
+207 VPGSFL

-251 FAEGQSSFTFDAAK
+251 FSEGQSGFTFDAAE

-318 EGKYT
+318 DGKYT

-365 IFIKNTEELLAPA
+365 FFIKNTQELLAPA
-378 KVYLPEN
+378 KVYLPDN
-385 IPEPAGAEDME
+385 ISEPASAEDME

-419 RKRKMTEKQIT
+419 RKRKMTEKRIT
-430 PEKPLQFT
+430 PEAPLKFA
-438 VTDAEGIPKQIIFD
+438 VPSGEGEKKQIVFD
-452 RIHVRT
+452 RLCVRT
-458 DAILVLPCNLPV
+458 DAILVLPYNLPV
-470 VIRGEQLRLRRTNA
+470 VIQGEELRLCRTNA
-484 SYLGCFG
+484 SFLGCFG
-491 GTYYFYTEEDPE
+491 EIYYFYTEEDPE
-503 KAYFEWSDGREH
+503 DVYFEWSDGKDH
-515 PEAVRIL
+515 AGAAKIL

-528 HFCYVEEEADEK
+528 HFLYTGDEDGGK
-540 GEVSLLPDLH
+540 VSLLPDLK
-550 FKDAGEVQI
+550 FTEAGEVQMKD
-559 TDVRQAAESIC
+559 TGQATESIQ
-570 NVYGKT
+570 NVYGRT
-576 EPTVCELTLKYE
+576 EPEVYELTLKYGKR
-588 NHPVDAMSE
+588 PADTLTE
-597 DIWLELDF
+597 DVWLELDF
-605 GGDGARLYQEG
+605 GGDCARLYQDG
-616 KLIDDWFSNG
+616 KLLDDWFSNG
-626 EVWRVALKRYG
+626 ELWRVALKRYG
-637 YPERLTLE
+637 YPTKLTLE
-645 LDPFQPEVYYD
+645 LDPFKPDVYYD
-656 LPPKKENRITG
+656 LPPKRENRLAG
-667 ARLIRLSAT
+667 ARLLRLS
-676 DLG
+676 

>member
-1 MEKEIY
+1 MKNMEKEVY
-7 SYNNEN
+7 SYNSEY
-13 LTCNGRPV
+13 LTCNARPI
-21 LSIMGEFHFSRYPEK
+21 LPIMGEFHFSRYPEG
-36 EWKSALENM
+36 EWKTAIKNM
-45 KRGGVGIAATYVFWI
+45 QQGGVDIVATYVFWI

-81 NCCQEVGMKVWLRIG
+81 SCCQEAGMKVWLRIG

-112 VEKEKRGGLTL
+112 VEKEKRGKLSL
-123 RTDNPQYL
+123 RTDDPQYL
-131 KYVDI
+131 KYVDL
-136 FFTKIAEQAAG
+136 FFTKIAEQADG
-147 YMHKDGGPVIGI
+147 YMHKDDGPVIGI

-172 DRDEGMAH
+172 DREEGMAH

-193 IVPYVSATGWGGAY
+193 TAPYFSATGWGGAY
-207 VPEGFL
+207 VPENFL
-213 PVLGGYVDA
+213 PVLGGDVDA

-251 FAEGQSSFTFDAAK
+251 FAEGQSGFTFDTSK

-277 QVTAHRRTYPYPEDI
+277 QVTARRRTYPYPEDI

-318 EGKYT
+318 DGQYT

-378 KVYLPEN
+378 KVYLPDN
-385 IPEPAGAEDME
+385 IPEPMGAEDME

-404 NEAADCGFLFINNHQ
+404 NKTADCGFLFINNHQ

-430 PEKPLQFT
+430 PEAPLKFA
-438 VTDAEGIPKQIIFD
+438 VPSGEGEKKQIIFD
-452 RIHVRT
+452 RLCVRT
-458 DAILVLPCNLPV
+458 DAILVLPYNLPV
-470 VIRGEQLRLRRTNA
+470 VIHPGK
-484 SYLGCFG
+484 
-491 GTYYFYTEEDPE
+491 E
-503 KAYFEWSDGREH
+503 K
-515 PEAVRIL
+515 
-522 TTHDAE
+522 T
-528 HFCYVEEEADEK
+528 
-540 GEVSLLPDLH
+540 
-550 FKDAGEVQI
+550 Q
-559 TDVRQAAESIC
+559 RQ
-570 NVYGKT
+570 G
-576 EPTVCELTLKYE
+576 
-588 NHPVDAMSE
+588 
-597 DIWLELDF
+597 
-605 GGDGARLYQEG
+605 
-616 KLIDDWFSNG
+616 
-626 EVWRVALKRYG
+626 
-637 YPERLTLE
+637 
-645 LDPFQPEVYYD
+645 
-656 LPPKKENRITG
+656 
-667 ARLIRLSAT
+667 
-676 DLG
+676 

>member
-1 MEKEIY
+1 MKKEIY
-7 SYNNEN
+7 SYNSEY
-13 LTCNGRPV
+13 LTCNGSPI
-21 LSIMGEFHFSRYPEK
+21 LPIMGEFHFSRYPEK
-36 EWKSALENM
+36 EWRSALENM
-45 KRGGVGIAATYVFWI
+45 KLGGVEIAATYVFWI

-68 WDFSGRRNLKAFL
+68 WDFSERRNLKAFL
-81 NCCQEVGMKVWLRIG
+81 NCCREVGMKVWLRIG

-112 VEKEKRGGLTL
+112 VEKERRGELTL
-123 RTDNPQYL
+123 RTDDPQYL
-131 KYVDI
+131 RYVDV
-136 FFTKIAEQAAG
+136 FFTKIAEQSDG

-172 DRDEGMAH
+172 DREEGMAH

-187 AEKKGL
+187 AENKGL
-193 IVPYVSATGWGGAY
+193 TAPYFSATGWGGAY
-207 VPEGFL
+207 VPESFL

-251 FAEGQSSFTFDAAK
+251 FSEGQSGFTFDAAE

-318 EGKYT
+318 DGKYS

-351 GLPSESYYRLRKHH
+351 GLPSESYYSLRKHH
-365 IFIKNTEELLAPA
+365 VFIKNTEELLAPA
-378 KVYLPEN
+378 KAYLPEN
-385 IPEPAGAEDME
+385 IPGPAGAEDME

-419 RKRKMTEKQIT
+419 RKRKMTEKRIT
-430 PEKPLQFT
+430 PEASLKFAVPSS
-438 VTDAEGIPKQIIFD
+438 EGEKKQIVFD
-452 RIHVRT
+452 RLCVRT
-458 DAILVLPCNLPV
+458 DAILVLPYNLPV
-470 VIRGEQLRLRRTNA
+470 VIQGEELRLCRTNA
-484 SYLGCFG
+484 SFLGCFG
-491 GTYYFYTEEDPE
+491 EIYYFYTEEDPE
-503 KAYFEWSDGREH
+503 DVYFEWSDGKDH
-515 PEAVRIL
+515 AGAVKIL

-528 HFCYVEEEADEK
+528 HFLYTGDEDGGK
-540 GEVSLLPDLH
+540 VSLLPDLN
-550 FKDAGEVQI
+550 FTEAGEVQMKD
-559 TDVRQAAESIC
+559 TGQAAESIQ
-570 NVYGKT
+570 NVYGRT
-576 EPTVCELTLKYE
+576 EPEVYELTLKYGKR
-588 NHPVDAMSE
+588 PADTLTE
-597 DIWLELDF
+597 DVWLELDF
-605 GGDGARLYQEG
+605 GGDCARLYQGE
-616 KLIDDWFSNG
+616 KLLDDWFSNG

-637 YPERLTLE
+637 YPTKLTLE
-645 LDPFQPEVYYD
+645 LDPFKPDVYYD
-656 LPPKKENRITG
+656 LPPKREMRLAG
-667 ARLIRLSAT
+667 ARLLRLS
-676 DLG
+676 